1 MTIKV
6 QSTGDN
12 DSVEDAMI
20 AIMSI
25 KTKDGKLLTFKEQL
39 EAVFESIRE
48 QIELHI
54 MVFGGDPTDFYG
66 ESLVKGLK
74 NE

>member
-48 QIELHI
+48 QIELHR